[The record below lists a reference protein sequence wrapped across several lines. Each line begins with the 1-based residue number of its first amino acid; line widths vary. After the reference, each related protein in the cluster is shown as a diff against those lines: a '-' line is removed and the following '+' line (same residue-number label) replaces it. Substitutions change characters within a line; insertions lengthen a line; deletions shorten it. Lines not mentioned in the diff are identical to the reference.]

1 MRREPD
7 YFGEQ
12 ELQLIY
18 IAKRLREAKA
28 LEGLLTEQSV
38 DYLVEPDKY
47 YGGVIFR
54 GERIGAFF
62 YVLEQDTERAR
73 FILSQK
79 GYVPAQI

>member
-7 YFGEQ
+7 YFGER

-18 IAKRLREAKA
+18 IAKRLREAKS
-28 LEGLLTEQSV
+28 LEELFTEGSV
-38 DYLVEPDKY
+38 DYLVEPDTY

-62 YVLEQDTERAR
+62 YVLEQDTERALG
-73 FILSQK
+73 IMSEH
-79 GYVPAQI
+79 GYKPTKA